1 MEEPAMAYSV
11 RTLWKTP
18 SDQPNG
24 LQATD
29 QGLWV
34 LDQVDPNVV
43 YLLDYADG
51 SIKRQFPTRSHHGSG
66 ITVDPRGRV
75 WVASTFGFEI
85 ICYDP
90 ETGREVSAISA
101 PGLGPGPGSPHA
113 LEWRDGSLWCN
124 VPKAGQIFE
133 LDPKTGQVRRHISS
147 HGDRCHGLAWETD
160 GMWCLG
166 INPASQVSP
175 SPVPE
180 HESVRPWRSARGLPA
195 LWSSDTNKRVIFRI
209 DPDSGEI
216 LDALGVSGLEP
227 HGMTIHDG
235 TFWLCDA
242 GTRDIFVLEK

>member
-1 MEEPAMAYSV
+1 MSYNI
-11 RTLWKTP
+11 RLLWKTP
-18 SDQPNG
+18 GDQPNG
-24 LQATD
+24 LQATP

-34 LDQVDPNVV
+34 LDQVDPNEV
-43 YLLDYADG
+43 YLLRYADG
-51 SIKRQFPTRSHHGSG
+51 SIVRQFSTRSHHGSG
-66 ITVDPRGRV
+66 MTVDPSGRV

-85 ICYDP
+85 IAYDS
-90 ETGREVSAISA
+90 ETGREVAAIPA

-113 LEWRDGSLWCN
+113 LEWRDGHLWCN

-133 LDPKTGQVRRHISS
+133 LDPATGKVLHQISA
-147 HGDRCHGLAWETD
+147 HGDRAHGMAWESD

-166 INPASQVSP
+166 INPAAGQSP
-175 SPVPE
+175 AVGDEETS
-180 HESVRPWRSARGLPA
+180 RPWRSARGLPA

-209 DPDSGEI
+209 NPDTGAI

-242 GTRDIFVLEK
+242 TTRDVFVLEK

>member
-1 MEEPAMAYSV
+1 MEEPTVAYNI

-18 SDQPNG
+18 GDQPNG

-66 ITVDPRGRV
+66 ITVDPDGRV

-90 ETGREVSAISA
+90 ETGREVSAIPA
-101 PGLGPGPGSPHA
+101 PGLGPDPGSPHA
-113 LEWRDGSLWCN
+113 LEWRNGSLWCN

-133 LDPKTGQVRRHISS
+133 LDPRTGQVLHHISG
-147 HGDRCHGLAWETD
+147 HGDRCHGIAWESD

-166 INPASQVSP
+166 INPASQVDP
-175 SPVPE
+175 SPVPA
-180 HESVRPWRSARGLPA
+180 HESARPWRSARGLPA

-209 DPDSGEI
+209 DPDTGEI

-242 GTRDIFVLEK
+242 GTRDVFVLEK